1 MPRAAEKRTPV
12 PSARSRQN
20 RIGGRSLGKS
30 SVRATPRIVV
40 RRSPV
45 HGRGVFAKRRIR
57 TGSRIIEYVGERL
70 DPAAFQARYGGAA
83 AHDPHTMLF
92 SLDSGD
98 SIDASVGGNAARF
111 INHSCAPNCEA
122 IQEGDRI
129 FIFAIQNIPPGT
141 ELAYDYALQIEA
153 NPTPARL
160 RQYGCRC
167 GAPTCRGT
175 VLDPALARR
184 ARGAGRRRRRP
195 EGASRDRRIRR
206 SPSLTRP
213 ELV

>member
-1 MPRAAEKRTPV
+1 M
-12 PSARSRQN
+12 
-20 RIGGRSLGKS
+20 
-30 SVRATPRIVV
+30 
-40 RRSPV
+40 

-57 TGSRIIEYVGERL
+57 TGTRIIEYVGERL
-70 DPAAFQARYGGAA
+70 DAAAHEARYGGAA
-83 AHDPHTMLF
+83 AEEPHTMLF

-129 FIFAIQNIPPGT
+129 FIFAIRNIPPGA

-153 NPTPARL
+153 NPTAARR
-160 RQYGCRC
+160 RQYVCHC
-167 GAPTCRGT
+167 GAPSCRGS
-175 VLDPALARR
+175 VLDPALTRP

-195 EGASRDRRIRR
+195 QGAGRTRRIRR
-206 SPSLTRP
+206 SRA
-213 ELV
+213 

>member
-12 PSARSRQN
+12 RSARSRRN
-20 RIGGRSLGKS
+20 RIGGRSLGQS

-57 TGSRIIEYVGERL
+57 TGTRIIEYVGERL
-70 DPAAFQARYGGAA
+70 DAAAFEARYGGAA
-83 AHDPHTMLF
+83 AEDPHTMLF

-129 FIFAIQNIPPGT
+129 FIFAIRNISPGV
-141 ELAYDYALQIEA
+141 ELAYDYALQIER
-153 NPTPARL
+153 NPSAARL
-160 RQYGCRC
+160 RQYGCHC

-175 VLDPALARR
+175 VLDPALLGRR
-184 ARGAGRRRRRP
+184 HRGRAGRVGQIRQ
-195 EGASRDRRIRR
+195 SRA
-206 SPSLTRP
+206 
-213 ELV
+213 

>member
-1 MPRAAEKRTPV
+1 
-12 PSARSRQN
+12 
-20 RIGGRSLGKS
+20 
-30 SVRATPRIVV
+30 
-40 RRSPV
+40 
-45 HGRGVFAKRRIR
+45 
-57 TGSRIIEYVGERL
+57 
-70 DPAAFQARYGGAA
+70 
-83 AHDPHTMLF
+83 MLF

-98 SIDASVGGNAARF
+98 TIDASVGGNAARF

-129 FIFAIQNIPPGT
+129 FIFAIQNIPPGA

-175 VLDPALARR
+175 RAGSGADPPRQGGRAGAGARR
-184 ARGAGRRRRRP
+184 GRPGIAEFVDRELDAARTGLRFRRC
-195 EGASRDRRIRR
+195 
-206 SPSLTRP
+206 L
-213 ELV
+213 